1 MLRFFVGMVGTFL
14 CSVEK
19 ICGETPVTF
28 NVNNTGEVERNAGLH
43 DMFRI
48 VYLLPNNFSYLLTFS
63 LYIFHQVSPHCD
75 FSDWQP
81 GPQASAPEGKK
92 TAGGARFWEQATKEE
107 KIMEPSQ
114 NCLWVFSHDALG
126 FTHIVCPIA
135 QQGCRYQTLPVLS
148 KSKSMESRDQL
159 VMTFAFP
166 RFFSDGVL
174 HGVLDAGIFLR
185 LRRQKDEVIKSLIT
199 ILKPFFVSGNIK
211 FSTSLLECRS
221 QLFEHF
227 KCYPFRHRTETKAK
241 SEMPKRVVETRKR
254 TIGYKNHWCPCENIF
269 EKNMAEKEKKGG
281 LSEVVVVEDI
291 E

>member
-1 MLRFFVGMVGTFL
+1 MLGFFVGMVGTFL

-48 VYLLPNNFSYLLTFS
+48 VYLLPNNFSYLSTFS

-75 FSDWQP
+75 FCGWQP
-81 GPQASAPEGKK
+81 SPQASAPEGKK

-114 NCLWVFSHDALG
+114 NCLWVFSHDAPG

-148 KSKSMESRDQL
+148 KSQPMKSRYKM
-159 VMTFAFP
+159 VTFAFS
-166 RFFSDGVL
+166 RFFSRWCTLWCTCCRRTSSSAATKRRGNKIF
-174 HGVLDAGIFLR
+174 DAKFETFLC
-185 LRRQKDEVIKSLIT
+185 LCQYKFFD
-199 ILKPFFVSGNIK
+199 FFVGMQVPVAR
-211 FSTSLLECRS
+211 TLQVLSLPPQDGDED
-221 QLFEHF
+221 
-227 KCYPFRHRTETKAK
+227 
-241 SEMPKRVVETRKR
+241 
-254 TIGYKNHWCPCENIF
+254 
-269 EKNMAEKEKKGG
+269 KE
-281 LSEVVVVEDI
+281 
-291 E
+291 